1 MDRAAGFLPADLL
14 ALYPVLASLAPDE
27 MAAICTPRVM
37 AIIPEGAEL
46 FAERQPC
53 QGFPLLISGSIKVVK
68 NTAAGRE
75 MLLYRVEPGGSCI
88 ITSSCLLGHTSYTAR
103 GLAETPLCMLMLPR
117 GLFESL
123 VAGNAAFRDFI
134 FDLLAERIAE
144 LMQLVEEVAFHRL
157 DQRLAKLLLGKNEP
171 IRATHQTLADELGSV
186 REIVSRL
193 LKGFAAQGL
202 VTLGRERIE
211 LIDRGGLSEQLAG
224 TAR

>member
-75 MLLYRVEPGGSCI
+75 MLLYRIS
-88 ITSSCLLGHTSYTAR
+88 LYT
-103 GLAETPLCMLMLPR
+103 TP
-117 GLFESL
+117 
-123 VAGNAAFRDFI
+123 N
-134 FDLLAERIAE
+134 
-144 LMQLVEEVAFHRL
+144 
-157 DQRLAKLLLGKNEP
+157 
-171 IRATHQTLADELGSV
+171 T
-186 REIVSRL
+186 
-193 LKGFAAQGL
+193 
-202 VTLGRERIE
+202 
-211 LIDRGGLSEQLAG
+211 
-224 TAR
+224 